1 VIGIDLPMQDAVWLS
16 RLTDSNRLVERYREG
31 RVARPKF
38 FRILTIPT
46 NAVGGFKVQV
56 QHFRNRR

>member
-1 VIGIDLPMQDAVWLS
+1 MQDAVWLS